1 VIFLALRYLLEH
13 KRQTFLTLL
22 GVFFGTLAYVAVSGF
37 FLGFQNYMV
46 QQLVNNT
53 AQIHIQA
60 REDYLTEHQLD
71 QDFYGPAHAHVFWDS
86 PPAGVEGYLEVQNP
100 QSWYA
105 RLREDPRVEAFS
117 PLLTAPALF
126 NLGKVSVSANLL
138 GCNPAQQAQVTSV
151 AQYMTEGRFEDIGA
165 GGSRIIL
172 GDELAKRL
180 GAALNQIVL
189 ISVSTNAPA
198 PFKVVGRFATGN
210 RMADLQA
217 YASLSDVQR
226 INGTPNRVNEIAV
239 RLNDYRLSAA
249 VASDWSKIAPEK
261 TESWDQQNANIL
273 SVFAIQT
280 ALRFAMILTV
290 LIVAGFGIYNVL
302 NMTVTQ
308 KRQDIAILRSMGY
321 DTFDVVMLFF
331 MQGLIVGICGA
342 FFGLIGGYLLCRY
355 LQTIP
360 FSGGMGTTHGGTLHI
375 SLSPWIYVQATFLA
389 LFSSSLA
396 SVLPARA
403 AGKLTP
409 IEIIRKGA

>member
-1 VIFLALRYLLEH
+1 MIFLALRYLLEH

-37 FLGFQNYMV
+37 FLGFQGYMV
-46 QQLVNNT
+46 QQLIDNT

-71 QDFYGPAHAHVFWDS
+71 QVFYGSGASHVFWDS

-100 QSWYA
+100 QSWYE
-105 RLREDPRVEAFS
+105 RLRSDPRVAAFS

-126 NLGKVSVSANLL
+126 NFGKISVSANLL
-138 GCNPAQQAQVTSV
+138 GCIPEQQAKVTSV
-151 AQYMTEGRFEDIGA
+151 VQHMIEGRFEDIGA
-165 GGSRIIL
+165 GGSRVIL

-180 GAALNQIVL
+180 GATINQIVL
-189 ISVSTNAPA
+189 ISVSTNTPA
-198 PFKVVGRFATGN
+198 PFKVVGRFASGN
-210 RMADLQA
+210 RTADLQA
-217 YASLSDVQR
+217 YASLDDVQR

-239 RLNDYRLSAA
+239 KLRDYKQSAGI
-249 VASDWSKIAPEK
+249 ASDWSKIAPER

-308 KRQDIAILRSMGY
+308 KRQDIAILRSMGF

-331 MQGLIVGICGA
+331 LQGLIVGICGA
-342 FFGLIGGYLLCRY
+342 VFGLIGGYFLCRY

-360 FSGGMGTTHGGTLHI
+360 FSGGMGSTRGGFLHI

-396 SVLPARA
+396 SILPARA

>member
-1 VIFLALRYLLEH
+1 M
-13 KRQTFLTLL
+13 

-37 FLGFQNYMV
+37 FLGFQSYMV

-60 REDYLTEHQLD
+60 REDYLSEHQLD
-71 QDFYGPAHAHVFWDS
+71 QAFYGLNSNHVFWYS

-105 RLREDPRVEAFS
+105 RLSADPRVEAYS

-126 NLGKVSVSANLL
+126 NLGKISVSANLL
-138 GCNPAQQAQVTSV
+138 GCNPAQQAKVTSV

-165 GGSRIIL
+165 GGARIIL
-172 GDELAKRL
+172 GDELAKKL
-180 GAALNQIVL
+180 GAAVNQIVL
-189 ISVSTNAPA
+189 VSVGTHAPV
-198 PFKVVGRFATGN
+198 PFKVVGRFASGN
-210 RMADLQA
+210 RNADLQA

-239 RLNDYRLSAA
+239 RLKNYKDSAG

-302 NMTVTQ
+302 NMTVNQ

-342 FFGLIGGYLLCRY
+342 AMGLIGGYFLCKY

-360 FSGGMGTTHGGTLHI
+360 FAGGPSSTQGGHLHI
-375 SLSPWIYVQATFLA
+375 SLSPMIYFQGILLA
-389 LFSSSLA
+389 LFSSSIA

-409 IEIIRKGA
+409 IEIIRMGA